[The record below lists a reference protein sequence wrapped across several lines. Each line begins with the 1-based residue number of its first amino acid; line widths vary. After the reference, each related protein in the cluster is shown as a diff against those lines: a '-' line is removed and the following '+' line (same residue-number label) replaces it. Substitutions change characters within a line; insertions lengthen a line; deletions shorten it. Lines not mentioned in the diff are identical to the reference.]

1 MCVWGA
7 QDACAVG
14 GKNWSCA
21 GIWCVGGGLSVWGKK
36 YGALLGAGFVYGG
49 KICVCAGGEGFF
61 MHEKRLLYSI
71 DLLGGGAGKWGKN
84 ATTLSIRPHV
94 FQKRK
99 K

>member
-1 MCVWGA
+1 MPVPLGVELGTGVARGFCVW
-7 QDACAVG
+7 
-14 GKNWSCA
+14 
-21 GIWCVGGGLSVWGKK
+21 GLSVWWKK

>member
-1 MCVWGA
+1 MGA

-14 GKNWSCA
+14 VGVENWGCG

-49 KICVCAGGEGFF
+49 KMCVCAGGEGFF

-71 DLLGGGAGKWGKN
+71 DLLGRGAGKWGKN
-84 ATTLSIRPHV
+84 APNIEL
-94 FQKRK
+94 
-99 K
+99 